1 MRLDINGRGY
11 RPPKSDRGAMADSSD
26 VLLELWKDQRD
37 QMRQLENQRATL
49 TNIVIL
55 VVAAGLGFTT
65 QRGLG
70 PSMLA
75 VTLPMTLLG
84 SYGALACMKYRER
97 HALHDAQALSLRKR
111 LSDLHP
117 SIAIDSEWAD
127 TYRRQQARFP
137 KLFRLR
143 LYALWVAL
151 HLGIVLLGGALSVW
165 SLL

>member
-1 MRLDINGRGY
+1 
-11 RPPKSDRGAMADSSD
+11 MADSSD

-55 VVAAGLGFTT
+55 VVAAGLGFIA
-65 QRGLG
+65 QSGLG
-70 PSMLA
+70 PTMLA
-75 VTLPMTLLG
+75 VTLPMMLLG

-97 HALHDAQALSLRKR
+97 QALHDAQALSLRKK
-111 LSDLHP
+111 LGDLHP
-117 SIAIDSEWAD
+117 SLSIDAGWAD
-127 TYRRQQARFP
+127 TYQRQQLRFP

-151 HLGIVLLGGALSVW
+151 HLGVAAAGGVLSIW

>member
-1 MRLDINGRGY
+1 
-11 RPPKSDRGAMADSSD
+11 MADSSD

-75 VTLPMTLLG
+75 ITLPMTLLG

-97 HALHDAQALSLRKR
+97 QALHDAQALSLRKR

-117 SIAIDSEWAD
+117 SLAIDSEWAD

-137 KLFRLR
+137 RLFRLR

-151 HLGIVLLGGALSVW
+151 HLGIAAVGGVLSVW
-165 SLL
+165 SLV

>member
-1 MRLDINGRGY
+1 
-11 RPPKSDRGAMADSSD
+11 MADSSD
-26 VLLELWKDQRD
+26 VLIELWKDQRD
-37 QMRQLENQRATL
+37 QVRQLENQRATL

-55 VVAAGLGFTT
+55 VVAAGLGFIA
-65 QRGLG
+65 QRGLQ

-75 VTLPMTLLG
+75 VTLPMMLLG

-97 HALHDAQALSLRKR
+97 YALHDAQALSLRKK
-111 LSDLHP
+111 LGDLHP
-117 SIAIDSEWAD
+117 SLSIDSGWAD

-151 HLGIVLLGGALSVW
+151 HVGVAAVGGALSLW
-165 SLL
+165 TLL